1 MIAAPLAMLRDVIR
15 VCTDPN
21 TAYIMD
27 NVLNMLCHVS
37 RMPSC

>member
-1 MIAAPLAMLRDVIR
+1 MIAAPPVLLRDVFR

-27 NVLNMLCHVS
+27 TVLNMLCHVS
-37 RMPSC
+37 RRPSC